1 MKKRMISFALAVLLL
16 PAFCLSVFAYAGVG
30 EGDGIAWSVD
40 AQNGLTVSGE
50 GEMENHVPAGAGWG
64 SWIAKNITA
73 KTSWKVRENSI
84 ASILVEGGVKRI
96 GDAAFAHC
104 SNSESAVM
112 EEGVASIGSWAFL
125 ENRSMATVT
134 IPASVT
140 EIGNMAFYGCDGLTD
155 VYYGGSEAMWKEV
168 SIGESNE
175 DLLNAAFHFTEEIP
189 DEPDEPEAP
198 QTPARK
204 MGDANGDGKVNYQD
218 AMLVLRSSIGLEELS
233 PEAKAVSDV
242 DGKPGINY
250 QDAMKILRVSIG
262 LDSFQEDPFTDSVER
277 GVMDYEAIYIRQH
290 LEFIGGSDYADIL
303 LVPGGLA
310 GALGDTYEEAK
321 LNIINNIWTFTDK
334 VKMAVGDGEI
344 ELVNEY
350 ELLVA
355 LVMQSTGGEAN
366 FIGSYEENY
375 FTAVLELV
383 NGINGQLKQAKSD
396 VDVFTG
402 DAIDK
407 VEELTQ
413 KLDLLIVQLQ
423 KLEGIPEKEAKGLFG
438 EALDTVKEAFD
449 ESFIKDNETF
459 LDTVKDGLG
468 TALDVTDLVGKSVSD
483 LMDSYILYNA
493 LSGASEEWEKTWTD
507 IAAQARLSD
516 DKIGPKLA
524 EAIEHILNQTKDF
537 REDESAA
544 LLNSSANIA
553 GKHMAEYAYSAAFGV
568 FDGMMKKS
576 PICEAI
582 RTGLVQGVNLAN
594 AFTNMDEIAY
604 HGKMM
609 AGYGHLAKIAFE
621 VMQKKGESLVGSETY
636 QNALLFDMAFNIYRN
651 TQLAAF
657 ESGISY
663 CQAMATA
670 HAANAQL
677 SSEKAMEAAML
688 LPHKLEWQGYKCHG
702 ITQILN
708 NGGNVVGWN
717 GNIYYF
723 RISKGAYS
731 KSAVYGNYSLDPKA
745 ANDLVV
751 RAQDGSEKVIIST
764 QSSGSIW
771 ICSNRILFRKND
783 KSWYYVDLQEPEK
796 ERFFTTADIIGYIPE
811 QDMLVI
817 QEDSGLVR
825 TSDTRGNETEI
836 IQGDYTA
843 ITVKDG
849 LYYHYRHDGSGSYEF
864 YRCDLTGKKVETL
877 GTIRV
882 PEISGWGRSLEDI
895 CVGEDGIYV
904 MVGYYAGTGYFF
916 QEGSIYYL
924 PFGGEMKVLV
934 DGEVRYPMMYL
945 ATEYL
950 ADGTVDNQYLH
961 YYTSGDVLG
970 MGLYQGAMSEGVSRY
985 SVRTGAT
992 EEVEFPLC
1000 SRNVPFLYEGQVM
1013 LLEGGVE
1020 PTVVLDAETA
1030 ADMGCGIL
1038 GFREDSS
1045 AVYQTDVD
1053 KVGEDWYIVM
1063 TYSKR
1068 DPSADFGWRE
1078 GYARSYTK
1086 LFRVTPETGDWE
1098 LIHSY

>member
-1 MKKRMISFALAVLLL
+1 MKKRIISFALAVLLL
-16 PAFCLSVFAYAGVG
+16 PAFCLSVLAYAGVG

-40 AQNGLTVSGE
+40 AQNALTVSGE
-50 GEMENHVPAGAGWG
+50 GEMEDHVPAGGGWG

-73 KTSWKVRENSI
+73 ETSWKVRENSI
-84 ASILVEGGVKRI
+84 TSIFVEGGVKRI

-112 EEGVASIGSWAFL
+112 EEGIEAIGSWAFL
-125 ENRSMATVT
+125 ENCSMYSVT
-134 IPASVT
+134 IPATVT
-140 EIGNMAFYGCDGLTD
+140 EIGNMAFYGCGGLTD
-155 VYYGGSEAMWKEV
+155 VYYGGTEAMWQAV
-168 SIGESNE
+168 SVGNDNE
-175 DLLNAAFHFTEEIP
+175 DLLNAVFHFAEPEIP
-189 DEPDEPEAP
+189 EEPEAP

-204 MGDANGDGKVNYQD
+204 LGDANGDGEVNYQD
-218 AMLVLRSSIGLEELS
+218 AMLVLRASIGLETLS
-233 PEAKAVSDV
+233 PEAEAVSDV

-262 LDSFQEDPFTDSVER
+262 LDSFQEDPFTDSVDR
-277 GVMDYEAIYIRQH
+277 GLMDYEAIYIQQH
-290 LEFIGGSDYADIL
+290 LDFLDSGDYNDIL
-303 LVPGGLA
+303 LIPGGLA
-310 GALGDTYEEAK
+310 GALSDTYEEAK

-355 LVMQSTGGEAN
+355 QVMQSTGGEAN
-366 FIGSYEENY
+366 FIGSYEEKY
-375 FTAVLELV
+375 FDAVLELV

-396 VDVFTG
+396 MGVFTG
-402 DAIDK
+402 DAIGK
-407 VEELTQ
+407 AEELTE

-449 ESFIKDNETF
+449 ESFIKDNKKF

-468 TALDVTDLVGKSVSD
+468 IALDVSDLVGKSVSD
-483 LMDSYILYNA
+483 LMDSYILYSA
-493 LSGASEEWEKTWTD
+493 LTESSEEWEAVWSD
-507 IAAQARLSD
+507 IADSARKSD
-516 DKIGPKLA
+516 DKIGNKLGV
-524 EAIEHILNQTKDF
+524 AIDHILEQTKAY
-537 REDESAA
+537 REDETKA
-544 LLNSSANIA
+544 LLSSSAGIA
-553 GKHMAEYAYSAAFGV
+553 GKNLAEHAYSAAYGV

-609 AGYGHLAKIAFE
+609 AGYGHLAKIAFD
-621 VMQKKGESLVGSETY
+621 VMRLDGESLIWFESYE
-636 QNALLFDMAFNIYRN
+636 NALLFDMAFNIYRN

-657 ESGISY
+657 ESGINY

-670 HAANAQL
+670 YAANPKL

-688 LPHKLEWQGYKCHG
+688 LPHKLEWEGYKCHG
-702 ITQILN
+702 ITQVLN

-717 GNIYYF
+717 GNVYYF
-723 RISKGAYS
+723 RISQGAYA

-745 ANDLVV
+745 SNDLVV
-751 RAQDGSEKVIIST
+751 RAQDGTEKVIIST

-771 ICSNRILFRKND
+771 ICSNRILFRKSD
-783 KSWYYVDLQEPEK
+783 KSWYYVDLKEPEK
-796 ERFFTTADIIGYIPE
+796 ERFFTSADIIGYIPE
-811 QDMLVI
+811 QDMLVL

-843 ITVKDG
+843 IAVKDDF
-849 LYYHYRHDGSGSYEF
+849 YYHYSHDGSGNYEF

-882 PEISGWGRSLEDI
+882 AEVSGWGRSLEDI

-924 PFGGEMKVLV
+924 PFGGEMELLV

-950 ADGTVDNQYLH
+950 EDGTVSDQYL
-961 YYTSGDVLG
+961 YYFTSGDVLG

-985 SVRTGAT
+985 SVRTGVT
-992 EEVEFPLC
+992 EAVEYPLC
-1000 SRNVPFLYEGQVM
+1000 SQNVPFLYEGQVL

-1020 PTVVLDAETA
+1020 PSVVLDVQTA

-1045 AVYQTDVD
+1045 AVYHTDVD

-1078 GYARSYTK
+1078 GYARNYTK